1 MTLSSMKESHPRRVP
16 LIPQTLMRSVYVQ
29 TAVLHSS
36 SSITLLQAEDIEEL
50 LNPGYPVYYN
60 YAYMP
65 PQRAPRSL
73 VVIII

>member
-1 MTLSSMKESHPRRVP
+1 MFKQPYCIVP
-16 LIPQTLMRSVYVQ
+16 
-29 TAVLHSS
+29 